1 MEVAAADRRMGQ
13 YAAVVRQCIEA
24 MDGIQLRWT
33 RKPPIDLYDEWLVF
47 ERMIFPSPVWDGYR

>member
-1 MEVAAADRRMGQ
+1 MRPI
-13 YAAVVRQCIEA
+13 VRQCIEA

-47 ERMIFPSPVWDGYR
+47 ERMIFPSPVWDGYL